1 MKNNEFVTVHVT
13 EIWCFWNF
21 SNVLLVVIGYK
32 WLAWKSKITLN
43 YKGKSKLIMKRQ
55 SSNHHFQV
63 SLSLAIAAVVLGTNW
78 NLIVCPPLELFSAS
92 PHNLSSLSHYY
103 AATFIGCLMWLVLSS
118 SKVNHFSKFTP
129 EPKEFKRIDCGLEL
143 STILPILAHLYSI
156 LIAHLCTFSCLFS
169 AFWVQFSFIMVH
181 FSISFLSPLF
191 NEQDLIC
198 VLPLFPLHCIAHVI
212 LALTVTFVIHY
223 C

>member
-143 STILPILAHLYSI
+143 STI
-156 LIAHLCTFSCLFS
+156 
-169 AFWVQFSFIMVH
+169 
-181 FSISFLSPLF
+181 
-191 NEQDLIC
+191 
-198 VLPLFPLHCIAHVI
+198 
-212 LALTVTFVIHY
+212 
-223 C
+223 